1 MAWIDICAFEDLVE
15 NSGICALLNGQQVAV
30 FLLELQGESQINTQS
45 NWSCSAAASEQD
57 LGSIDPLCDRGEGA
71 QPTKLQPQERRVFAV
86 GNYDPVGGANVL
98 SRGILG
104 SVGEQIVVA
113 SPLYKQHFD
122 LTTGQC
128 LEQPDV
134 VIPVYRV
141 KLQQGRVWL
150 NAGQQNQQASA
161 A

>member
-1 MAWIDICAFEDLVE
+1 MAWTDICAYEDLVE
-15 NSGICALLNGQQVAV
+15 NSGICALLNGRQVAV
-30 FLLELQGESQINTQS
+30 FLLELQGEPQIY
-45 NWSCSAAASEQD
+45 A
-57 LGSIDPLCDRGEGA
+57 I
-71 QPTKLQPQERRVFAV
+71 
-86 GNYDPVGGANVL
+86 GNYDPLGKANVL
-98 SRGILG
+98 SRGIVG

-113 SPLYKQHFD
+113 SPLYKQHFS

-134 VIPVYRV
+134 VIPVYSV

>member
-1 MAWIDICAFEDLVE
+1 MAWTDICAFEDLVE

-30 FLLELQGESQINTQS
+30 FLLELQGEQQIY
-45 NWSCSAAASEQD
+45 A
-57 LGSIDPLCDRGEGA
+57 I
-71 QPTKLQPQERRVFAV
+71 
-86 GNYDPVGGANVL
+86 GNYDPVGKANVI
-98 SRGILG
+98 SRGIVG

-113 SPLYKQHFD
+113 SPLYKQHFS

-134 VIPVYRV
+134 VIPLYRV

>member
-1 MAWIDICAFEDLVE
+1 MAWTDICAFEDLVE

-30 FLLELQGESQINTQS
+30 FLLAHSDE
-45 NWSCSAAASEQD
+45 
-57 LGSIDPLCDRGEGA
+57 
-71 QPTKLQPQERRVFAV
+71 PQVYAV
-86 GNYDPVGGANVL
+86 GNYDPLGKANVL

-113 SPLYKQHFD
+113 SPLYKQHFS

>member
-1 MAWIDICAFEDLVE
+1 MAWTDICAFEDLVE

-30 FLLELQGESQINTQS
+30 FLLDVLGEPQIY
-45 NWSCSAAASEQD
+45 
-57 LGSIDPLCDRGEGA
+57 
-71 QPTKLQPQERRVFAV
+71 AV

-98 SRGILG
+98 SRGMVG
-104 SVGEQIVVA
+104 SIGEQIVVA

-122 LTTGQC
+122 LTTGLC
-128 LEQPDV
+128 LEQPEV
-134 VIPVYRV
+134 VIPVYGV

-150 NAGQQNQQASA
+150 NAIKQNQQASA

>member
-1 MAWIDICAFEDLVE
+1 MAWTDICAFEDLVE
-15 NSGICALLNGQQVAV
+15 NSGICALLNVEQMAV
-30 FLLELQGESQINTQS
+30 FLLELQGEPQIN
-45 NWSCSAAASEQD
+45 
-57 LGSIDPLCDRGEGA
+57 
-71 QPTKLQPQERRVFAV
+71 AV
-86 GNYDPVGGANVL
+86 GNYDPVGEANVL
-98 SRGILG
+98 SRGMVG
-104 SVGEQIVVA
+104 SIGEQIVVA

>member
-1 MAWIDICAFEDLVE
+1 MAWTDICAFEDLVE

-30 FLLELQGESQINTQS
+30 FLLELQGE
-45 NWSCSAAASEQD
+45 
-57 LGSIDPLCDRGEGA
+57 PLIY
-71 QPTKLQPQERRVFAV
+71 AV
-86 GNYDPVGGANVL
+86 GNYDPIGAANVL

-104 SVGEQIVVA
+104 SIGEQIVVA

-128 LEQPDV
+128 VEQPEV
-134 VIPVYRV
+134 SIPVYGV

-150 NAGQQNQQASA
+150 NAVNQAQAASA

>member
-1 MAWIDICAFEDLVE
+1 MTWTEMCSYEDLVE
-15 NSGICALLNGQQVAV
+15 NSGVCALLHGRQVAI
-30 FLLELQGESQINTQS
+30 FLVELQGELQIY
-45 NWSCSAAASEQD
+45 
-57 LGSIDPLCDRGEGA
+57 
-71 QPTKLQPQERRVFAV
+71 AV
-86 GNYDPVGGANVL
+86 GNYDPLGGANVL

-122 LTTGQC
+122 LITGQC

-134 VIPVYRV
+134 VIPVYGA
-141 KLQQGRVWL
+141 KLQHGRVWL
-150 NAGQQNQQASA
+150 SAVTPQQVSA

>member
-1 MAWIDICAFEDLVE
+1 MAWTDICAVEDLVE

-30 FLLELQGESQINTQS
+30 FLLELLGEPQIY
-45 NWSCSAAASEQD
+45 
-57 LGSIDPLCDRGEGA
+57 
-71 QPTKLQPQERRVFAV
+71 AV
-86 GNYDPVGGANVL
+86 GNYDPVGAANVL

-104 SVGEQIVVA
+104 SIGEQIVVA

-128 LEQPDV
+128 LEQPEV
-134 VIPVYRV
+134 VIPVYGV

-150 NAGQQNQQASA
+150 NAAKQNQQASA

>member
-1 MAWIDICAFEDLVE
+1 MAWADICAFEDLVE

-30 FLLELQGESQINTQS
+30 FLLELQGEPQIY
-45 NWSCSAAASEQD
+45 
-57 LGSIDPLCDRGEGA
+57 
-71 QPTKLQPQERRVFAV
+71 AV
-86 GNYDPVGGANVL
+86 GNYDPIGGANVL
-98 SRGILG
+98 SRGIVG

-113 SPLYKQHFD
+113 SPLYKQHFS

-150 NAGQQNQQASA
+150 NVGQQNQQASA